1 MGCARTD
8 ALNAA
13 WYDSLT
19 SLTRRDQVMLPWLL
33 ASHACPHR
41 VLGAKIRAW
50 VEWPIFSP
58 KARARFRRKQI
69 AA

>member
-1 MGCARTD
+1 
-8 ALNAA
+8 
-13 WYDSLT
+13 
-19 SLTRRDQVMLPWLL
+19 MLPWLL